1 MEYLSGKHIIHRDLA
16 ARNCLLDSNLNIKIS
31 DFGLSRISKSA
42 VEESEVEYIIK
53 SHDLALPLRWVAPEG
68 KSFIILRNSQL
79 ALESPITFCSAK
91 KREVFCHV

>member
-16 ARNCLLDSNLNIKIS
+16 ARNCLLDTNLNIKIS

-42 VEESEVEYIIK
+42 VEEAEVEYIIK

-68 KSFIILRNSQL
+68 TVFHNLELII
-79 ALESPITFCSAK
+79 EK
-91 KREVFCHV
+91 